1 MSRHY
6 GWWNGE
12 VDNKEMEPAR
22 MEMLSVKNETGMLE
36 MFVFGACSRRFHG
49 CMVNLIWRKANLV
62 F

>member
-1 MSRHY
+1 MGVSRHY

-22 MEMLSVKNETGMLE
+22 MEML
-36 MFVFGACSRRFHG
+36 VFGVCSRKFHG
-49 CMVNLIWRKANLV
+49 CMVNLKWGSANLV